1 MYLLLEIR
9 VVSITLLK
17 INGTSKEIC
26 MNKYGV
32 LLIGGRRT
40 HQEMYAKVFN
50 KHPLTSIVGVSDPI
64 ETNSFRKKLSKK
76 LANEYQVPYFD
87 NLNSALEN
95 QNVQIVSSAPEVEKR
110 GEVALKCI
118 EAGKHLYLDKP
129 LCGDIEEAKN
139 IVIAAKKHSVK
150 TQMFSMVHLPWVKKA
165 KQEITKN
172 SLGKLKALHIENIF
186 SKGKAGT
193 VPKHRIRKEKTTF
206 EKWTFTE
213 AKREMF
219 DIGVY
224 PITLANWLT
233 KDSAKS
239 VIGITGNYI
248 FKEHSDVDVE
258 DFGSILIKFE
268 SGVNASIIGG
278 RFGWT
283 SHPSSGPQKII
294 LIGENSTKILDSNNP
309 RIEIYNNQKPFN
321 PPPYNPLDP
330 MGMWKET
337 SKKFFV
343 EPKKTW
349 IPIDGAQEIA
359 ELDINAF
366 IDCIEKNKL
375 PEIDAQMGYET
386 LKSII
391 AGYISASKNQEIYL
405 SNLTDILKI

>member
-1 MYLLLEIR
+1 M
-9 VVSITLLK
+9 K
-17 INGTSKEIC
+17 
-26 MNKYGV
+26 KYGV

-50 KHPLTSIVGVSDPI
+50 QHPLTSIVGVSDPSG
-64 ETNSFRKKLSKK
+64 TNSFRKKLSKK
-76 LANEYQVPYFD
+76 LADEYKVPYFD

-95 QNVQIVSSAPEVEKR
+95 QKVQIVSSAPEVEKR
-110 GEVALKCI
+110 GKVALKCI

-129 LCGDIEEAKN
+129 LCGNIEEAKN
-139 IVIAAKKHSVK
+139 IVLATKKYSVK

-165 KQEITKN
+165 KDEITKN

-193 VPKHRIRKEKTTF
+193 VPKNRIRKEKTSF

-233 KDSAKS
+233 KDSVKS

-258 DFGSILIKFE
+258 DFGSILMKFK
-268 SGVNASIIGG
+268 SGINASIIGG

-283 SHPSSGPQKII
+283 SHPKAGPQKII
-294 LIGENSTKILDSNNP
+294 LIGEDSTKIFDSNHP
-309 RIEIYNNQKPFN
+309 RIEIYNNEKPFT

-330 MGMWKET
+330 MGMWQET
-337 SKKFFV
+337 SKEFFV
-343 EPKKTW
+343 QPKKTW
-349 IPIDGAQEIA
+349 TNINDVKEIA

-366 IDCIEKNKL
+366 IDCIEKDQL
-375 PEIDAQMGYET
+375 PEIDAQIGYET

-391 AGYISASKNQEIYL
+391 AGYISASNNQEIYL
-405 SNLTDILKI
+405 SNLTDILKT

>member
-1 MYLLLEIR
+1 
-9 VVSITLLK
+9 
-17 INGTSKEIC
+17 

-50 KHPLTSIVGVSDPI
+50 QHPLTSILGVSDPI
-64 ETNSFRKKLSKK
+64 GTNSFRKNLSKN
-76 LANEYQVPYFD
+76 LANEYKVPYFD
-87 NLNSALEN
+87 DLNLALEN
-95 QNVQIVSSAPEVEKR
+95 EKIQIVSSVPKVEKR

-129 LCGDIEEAKN
+129 LCGNLEEAKN
-139 IVIAAKKHSVK
+139 IVIATKKYSLK

-165 KQEITKN
+165 KHEISGN

-193 VPKHRIRKEKTTF
+193 VPENRVRKEKMSF

-219 DIGVY
+219 DIGIY
-224 PITLANWLT
+224 PVTLAYWLT
-233 KDSAKS
+233 KSTAKS

-248 FKEHSDVDVE
+248 FKEHSDLDVE

-268 SGVNASIIGG
+268 SGINASVIGG

-283 SHPSSGPQKII
+283 SHPKSGPQKIV
-294 LIGENSTKILDSNNP
+294 LIGENSTKIFDANYP
-309 RIEIYNNQKPFN
+309 KIEIYNNEKPFV

-330 MGMWKET
+330 MGMWQET
-337 SKKFFV
+337 SKQFFV
-343 EPKKTW
+343 QPKKTW
-349 IPIDGAQEIA
+349 ITIDDTQEIA

-366 IDCIEKNKL
+366 IDCIEKDQL

-391 AGYISASKNQEIYL
+391 GGYISASKNQEIYM
-405 SNLTDILKI
+405 SDLT